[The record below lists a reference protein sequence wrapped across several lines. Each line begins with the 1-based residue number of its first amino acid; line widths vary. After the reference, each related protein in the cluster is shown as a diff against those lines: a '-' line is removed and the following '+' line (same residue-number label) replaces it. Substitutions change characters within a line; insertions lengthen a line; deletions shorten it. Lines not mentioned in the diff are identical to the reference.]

1 MVFHYEIINIVCSKV
16 KTLDLKR
23 AAMKRLIFVIFF
35 LITSIIGFSQEK
47 KAYQLFNKKGKKVDY
62 GKLLIAAEKAEVV
75 LFGEYHNNAISHWLE
90 LELTKDLADKNK
102 IILGAE
108 MIEADNQKQLDQFLK
123 GEINQKQLDSTARLW
138 PNYKTD
144 YKPLVEFAKEN
155 NIPFIATNIPR
166 RFASLVS
173 KKGFEGLENLTSEE
187 KTWIAPL
194 PIVYD
199 SELPGYVN
207 MMKMMGDHA
216 SPNMPKAQAIKDA
229 TMAYFIQKNLKE
241 KSIFIHF
248 NGTYHSDN
256 FEGIYWYLK
265 KAAPNLEILTI
276 ATIEQK
282 ELKKISTEDYN
293 KADYILVIDEDVTKT
308 H

>member
-1 MVFHYEIINIVCSKV
+1 
-16 KTLDLKR
+16 
-23 AAMKRLIFVIFF
+23 MKRLIFVIFF

-62 GKLLIAAEKAEVV
+62 GKLLIAAEKAQVV

-166 RFASLVS
+166 RFASIVS
-173 KKGFEGLENLTSEE
+173 KKGFEGLENLTLVE